1 MKFQK
6 YIFPVFVGT
15 KLLAQEDENL
25 FPNMSFGF
33 THSVYN
39 STCFKTTPNKL
50 ANKREFHHNGSK
62 VTETQYGFGIGLFLW
77 MPLNDGIVFKPKIE
91 GTFSTTCGKHNKF
104 VYATSFDLNIS
115 HAFAISLKSPDPNGT
130 IYMAKDM
137 SCYLT
142 SKQPYLLVGPK
153 LNLKKFD
160 AGYIQKG
167 YQNEFSYGF
176 FIGYGINYEFH
187 GTNFAP
193 EITYGISSTAQN
205 QIDGSKKIAHTITLA
220 LNFF

>member
-1 MKFQK
+1 MKLQK
-6 YIFPVFVGT
+6 YILPVFVGT
-15 KLLAQEDENL
+15 KLLAQNEENS
-25 FPNMSFGF
+25 FPEMSFGF
-33 THSVYN
+33 SHSVYN
-39 STCFKTTPNKL
+39 TTCFRSTPTNYNNDK
-50 ANKREFHHNGSK
+50 EFHQKRSK

-91 GTFSTTCGKHNKF
+91 GTFSTSCSKQTKRTF
-104 VYATSFDLNIS
+104 ATSFDLSIS
-115 HAFAISLKSPDPNGT
+115 HGFAISLKSPDANGT
-130 IYMAKDM
+130 IYVARDM

-160 AGYIQKG
+160 AGYISKG

-187 GTNFAP
+187 GTNVAP
-193 EITYGISSTAQN
+193 EITYGISSTSQN
-205 QIDGSKKIAHTITLA
+205 QIDGSKKVAHTVTLA